1 MVEKV
6 VYKSG
11 KFVDWL
17 GQEHPFVVAGVVV
30 AHEGDLV
37 LATIE
42 PVCHG
47 SNRLCAVPVHENNGD
62 GHLRKSLFLGVAI
75 CNPKDKDRFSE
86 ELGQRIAYNKAL
98 CGKLSQRWL
107 ATDISGMMTDGLV
120 EFVVNQEAEFVAAH
134 PENFING
141 YMESKLRYEEK
152 QQAKQEFTEL
162 SGPEQ
167 EVIKVLAGGAD
178 VNKLVGIAEVL
189 GGDIPSKDS
198 DTNAKTAP
206 SKQ

>member
-11 KFVDWL
+11 RFFDWL

-37 LATIE
+37 LANIE
-42 PVCHG
+42 PVYDG
-47 SNRLCAVPVHENNGD
+47 SQRYYAVPVHENDGD

-86 ELGQRIAYNKAL
+86 ELGKIAYNKAL

-120 EFVVNQEAEFVAAH
+120 EFVVNQETEFVAAH

-189 GGDIPSKDS
+189 GGDIPSKGS
-198 DTNAKTAP
+198 DTNAKAAP

>member
-6 VYKSG
+6 VYKLG
-11 KFVDWL
+11 KFVDWV

-30 AHEGDLV
+30 THKEDLV
-37 LATIE
+37 LANIKPIYASSKE
-42 PVCHG
+42 YCV
-47 SNRLCAVPVHENNGD
+47 VPVHENDGD

-75 CNPKDKDRFSE
+75 CNPKDKERFSE
-86 ELGQRIAYNKAL
+86 ELGKKIAYNKAI
-98 CGKLSQRWL
+98 CGRLSQRWL

-120 EFVVNQEAEFVAAH
+120 EFVVNQETEFVAAH

-141 YMESKLRYEEK
+141 YMESKLRYEK
-152 QQAKQEFTEL
+152 RQQAKQEFTKL

-167 EVIKVLAGGAD
+167 EVVKVLASGVD
-178 VNKLVGIAEVL
+178 VNKLADIAEIL
-189 GGDIPSKDS
+189 EGDIPSKGS
-198 DTNAKTAP
+198 DANAKAAP